1 MATAQMAAV
10 KAAEY
15 YREVHQFEPLFP
27 QKDLAKF
34 QERSD
39 AVLQGSLRLSGASHE
54 STRTALRELV
64 RAMNSYYSNRVEGQ
78 GTHPRNIERA
88 LKKDFSDKP
97 DVARLQRIAV
107 AHIEAERELEQKT
120 LAGANPL
127 VSSFAVDAH
136 KALYGRLS
144 RADRTTKDGLVVE
157 PGVLRTED
165 VDVGKHV
172 PPAHD
177 SLPAFLAR
185 FDEVYGPKRGR
196 NDLLIAV
203 ACAHQRLAWIHPFID
218 GNGRAVR
225 LQSHCA
231 LWPITSGLWSPSRG
245 LARRRDEY
253 YARLADADEPRRGDL
268 DGRGNLSEE
277 GLRLWTSFFLD
288 VCEDQVS
295 FMQKMLDLD
304 NLKRRIEALVTF
316 RSTEDKAIRLEAVL
330 PLFHLFAAGPLT
342 RGEFQQMTGL
352 GERVARALL
361 SRLLATGLVVSDG
374 PYAPVRFGLPLDAL
388 QFLFPELYPEAA
400 TAVEG
405 SS

>member
-1 MATAQMAAV
+1 MAAV
-10 KAAEY
+10 KAAAH
-15 YREVHQFEPLFP
+15 YREIHQFEPLLP
-27 QKDLAKF
+27 QNELAKF
-34 QERSD
+34 QERSRTVVQ
-39 AVLQGSLRLSGASHE
+39 ASLQLTGRSHE
-54 STRTALRELV
+54 STRAKVKELV
-64 RAMNSYYSNRVEGQ
+64 RAMNSYYSNRIEGQ

-88 LKKDFSDKP
+88 LRRDFSDKP

-107 AHIEAERELEQKT
+107 AHIEAEKELEQKA

-127 VSSFAVDAH
+127 TSSFAVDAH

-144 RADRTTKDGLVVE
+144 PADRTTKDGLVVE
-157 PGVLRTED
+157 PGVLRAQD
-165 VDVGKHV
+165 VDVGMHV
-172 PPAHD
+172 PPSHE

-185 FDEVYGPKRGR
+185 FDAVYGAKRGWD
-196 NDLLIAV
+196 DLLIAI

-231 LWPITSGLWSPSRG
+231 LGPITSGLWSPNRG

-277 GLRLWTSFFLD
+277 GLQLWTSFFLD
-288 VCEDQVS
+288 VCEDQLS
-295 FMQKMLDLD
+295 FMQRMLDLE
-304 NLKRRIEALVTF
+304 NMKRRIEALITF
-316 RSTEDKAIRLEAVL
+316 RSTEDKAIRLEAAL

-400 TAVEG
+400 TTVEG

>member
-1 MATAQMAAV
+1 MAAI
-10 KAAEY
+10 KAAAH
-15 YREVHQFEPLFP
+15 YREVQQFEPLFP

-34 QERSD
+34 QERSR
-39 AVLQGSLRLSGASHE
+39 AVVQASLQLSARSHE
-54 STRTALRELV
+54 TTRAELKELV
-64 RAMNSYYSNRVEGQ
+64 RAMNSYYSNRIEGQ

-88 LKKDFSDKP
+88 LKRDFSDKP
-97 DVARLQRIAV
+97 DVARLQRIALG
-107 AHIEAERELEQKT
+107 HIEAEKELAQKT

-127 VSSFAVDAH
+127 TSSFAVDAH
-136 KALYGRLS
+136 RALYGRLS
-144 RADRTTKDGLVVE
+144 PQDRTTKDRLVVE
-157 PGVLRTED
+157 PGVLRAQD
-165 VDVGKHV
+165 VDVGIHV
-172 PPAHD
+172 APAHE

-185 FDEVYGPKRGR
+185 FDEVYGQKRSG
-196 NDLLIAV
+196 DELLIAV

-231 LWPITSGLWSPSRG
+231 LWPIASGLWSPNRG

-288 VCEDQVS
+288 ICEDQVS
-295 FMQKMLDLD
+295 FMQRMLDLD
-304 NLKRRIEALVTF
+304 NMKRRIEALITF

-352 GERVARALL
+352 GERVARTLL
-361 SRLLATGLVVSDG
+361 SRLLTTGLVVSDG

-400 TAVEG
+400 TSPEG